1 MAQIMEEMD
10 TKDDKRKK
18 RFSIW
23 KKVPDLVYGRQ
34 LATYRKKNTKLQRG
48 TDTMIISN
56 TLLNQELYLAWI

>member
-1 MAQIMEEMD
+1 MDCVLVFMFHTEKERFKMAQIMEEMD

-34 LATYRKKNTKLQRG
+34 LATYRKKNTKL
-48 TDTMIISN
+48 
-56 TLLNQELYLAWI
+56 